1 MRVANLPSVV
11 SNVWVGVAFGIV
23 MFESDPN
30 RPDFTPVPMM
40 PTLLLVAGAC
50 SLYLGGCFL
59 NDWKDFDWDLRN
71 RTERALPRGLFQ
83 RVSYLAS
90 AVGCLLVGVSLALLA
105 NPMTWPAVLVVV
117 VSVLLYTWVHK
128 RAVWSVV
135 PMGFCRGA
143 LPFLGALG
151 FASPGQTLG
160 GLLFLTAFPGCA
172 LIFYTMALSIRAR
185 NESRPTTEGDGDSST
200 TLFVISVLC
209 LLAPMAFGQMVT
221 GEISWLLF
229 VAPVPMI
236 GWYGYC
242 GSRLRT
248 PVARY
253 VSGLLAGFPLL
264 DWVLLL
270 PMSLSSLELNT
281 PRLLWNDPMSI
292 AMFCVPPLA
301 FVAALLLQRLAPAT

>member
-160 GLLFLTAFPGCA
+160 GLLFLC
-172 LIFYTMALSIRAR
+172 
-185 NESRPTTEGDGDSST
+185 
-200 TLFVISVLC
+200 
-209 LLAPMAFGQMVT
+209 
-221 GEISWLLF
+221 
-229 VAPVPMI
+229 
-236 GWYGYC
+236 
-242 GSRLRT
+242 
-248 PVARY
+248 
-253 VSGLLAGFPLL
+253 VSGLRVDFLYNGSFDPGPERISTN
-264 DWVLLL
+264 DGGRR
-270 PMSLSSLELNT
+270 
-281 PRLLWNDPMSI
+281 RLLNDAICDLGALP
-292 AMFCVPPLA
+292 ARANGFWTDGDRGDLLA
-301 FVAALLLQRLAPAT
+301 VVRRACSDDWLVWILRIKVEDACCAICLRTACGISLVGLGSLASDVAFLS